1 LTVKPRTLRQL
12 SVEKLF
18 GNGVPKPDPAG
29 SIVVKASRPYVAY
42 LTVIDGTSQDPVFVM
57 PQ

>member
-1 LTVKPRTLRQL
+1 M
-12 SVEKLF
+12 EKLF
-18 GNGVPKPDPAG
+18 GRDVAAPEPVG
-29 SIVVKASRPYVAY
+29 SIVVSGNADFLAY

>member
-1 LTVKPRTLRQL
+1 LQQW

-18 GNGVPKPDPAG
+18 GRDFVRPDPAG
-29 SIVVKASRPYVAY
+29 SIVVSANRPYLAY
-42 LTVIDGTSQDPVFVM
+42 ITVIDGTSQDPVFVM